1 MLSLGTCLGGGML
14 SERVWCLGVHCHY
27 GDETLGFRVRFRY
40 MYTAVLKGL
49 RVLLVVRYVDL

>member
-1 MLSLGTCLGGGML
+1 MLSA
-14 SERVWCLGVHCHY
+14 RVWCLGVHCHY